1 MSRQPQSWLE
11 SWVNLLY
18 QLRWV
23 LLVVFLVL
31 TGFAYFPASK
41 LTFEQSIESLYAK
54 DDQHLLDYLES
65 KKLFGGDEFVFVAY
79 TVPNL
84 LNQEDT
90 KEAVNKQPDEAE
102 KQNPLEEVRSFSQEL
117 SQVPGIN
124 ADVTQNLADALSSS
138 KLNLI
143 LRILIRRKR
152 DELIELSRGVLIG
165 DDNETTAIVLR
176 LLPEDESPVPRSETF
191 KRIRE
196 LAHAHDP
203 RAYVVG
209 EPVQVYDMFR
219 YVEEDGDVLFKVSLS
234 LLAVVLLI
242 LFRRLRWVLLP
253 LLVVICSI
261 WWTEAVLVIGNLQLS
276 MVSSMLNSLV
286 TIIGIA
292 TVAHVA
298 VHFQALQRQN
308 VPRPDAIRQTM
319 VELLP
324 AIFWTCATTAAG
336 FLSLLTSEIAPVRSF
351 GIMMALGTLMVLIA
365 STVLLPGGISLGYLR
380 APLQHSSDKG
390 LERSLKK
397 VFEMNERYP
406 KRILWGT
413 LLFVL
418 FCSVGFTRLTIE
430 TDFSKNFRD
439 SSEIVKALDFVETRL
454 GGASTWEVNF
464 SAPPRLNEEYL
475 DRVRALAEDLRQ
487 VNPPNKT
494 QLTKVISITDTLDFV
509 PKKPF
514 ASDPIQ
520 SKLDMI
526 KDLQADFESSLYNAK
541 QGRMRIVLRALERQ
555 SAEEK
560 LSLIHK
566 VDALAKKHFPG
577 SETKQ
582 ADSKTKS
589 VHDKPGKAAGIF
601 ILLAYLIDSLLKDQ
615 LYSFLLAAT
624 SIWLIMSLAFRS
636 LKLGLISMVPNL
648 FPIIVVI
655 GAMGWCGLTLNIGTA
670 MIASVSMGLTTDSS
684 IHFISS
690 FLRKRTRG
698 ATTVDALRTTHHSVG
713 RAIIYATSA
722 LVAGFS
728 VLTLSHFI
736 PLIYFGALV
745 SVAMIG
751 GVFGDLVLMP
761 ILLRMTYPD
770 KVESAA

>member
-1 MSRQPQSWLE
+1 MSRQPESWLE
-11 SWVNLLY
+11 SGVNLLY
-18 QLRWV
+18 KLRWG
-23 LLVVFLVL
+23 LLVVFLIL

-41 LTFEQSIESLYAK
+41 LDFEQSIESLYAK

-65 KKLFGGDEFVFVAY
+65 KRLFGGDELVFVAY
-79 TVPNL
+79 TVPGL
-84 LNQEDT
+84 LGEEGSRET
-90 KEAVNKQPDEAE
+90 DEL
-102 KQNPLEEVRSFSQEL
+102 KEVRQFSQEL
-117 SQVPGIN
+117 SQIPGIN
-124 ADVTQNLADALSSS
+124 ADVTQNLANALSPP
-138 KLNLI
+138 KLNFL
-143 LRILIRRKR
+143 LRVLIRQKR

-176 LLPEDESPVPRSETF
+176 LLPEDQSPVPRAETF
-191 KRIRE
+191 KQIRE
-196 LAHAHDP
+196 LAHAHEP

-234 LLAVVLLI
+234 LLAVVLLL
-242 LFRRLRWVLLP
+242 LFRRLRWVALP

-261 WWTEAVLVIGNLQLS
+261 WWTEATLVIGNLQLS

-298 VHFQALQRQN
+298 VHFQALQREN
-308 VPRPDAIRQTM
+308 VPRPDAIRRTM

-365 STVLLPGGISLGYLR
+365 STVLLPGGMSLGYLR
-380 APLQHSSDKG
+380 QPSKQSDDKG
-390 LERSLKK
+390 LARKLKQ
-397 VFEMNERYP
+397 VAQMNERYP
-406 KRILWGT
+406 KRILWGS
-413 LLFVL
+413 LIFVI
-418 FCSVGFTRLTIE
+418 FAAAGFSRLTIE

-464 SAPPRLNEEYL
+464 PAPSQLNKEYL
-475 DRVRALAEDLRQ
+475 DRVRALAEDLQQ
-487 VNPPNKT
+487 VNPPDKT

-509 PKKPF
+509 PAKPF

-520 SKLDMI
+520 SKLDQI
-526 KDLQADFESSLYNAK
+526 EDLQADFESSLYNPE

-577 SETKQ
+577 SETKESDQ
-582 ADSKTKS
+582 KS
-589 VHDKPGKAAGIF
+589 NAVDGEPGKAAGIF
-601 ILLAYLIDSLLKDQ
+601 ILLAYLIDSLLRDQ

-648 FPIIVVI
+648 FPIVVVI
-655 GAMGWCGLTLNIGTA
+655 GVMGWTGLTLNIGTA

-690 FLRKRTRG
+690 FLRARSRG
-698 ATTVDALRTTHHSVG
+698 ASTDEALRSTQHSVG

-745 SVAMIG
+745 SVAMVG

-761 ILLRMTYPD
+761 ILLRLTYPD
-770 KVESAA
+770 KAESAA

>member
-1 MSRQPQSWLE
+1 MSRQPESWLE
-11 SWVNLLY
+11 SGVNLLY
-18 QLRWV
+18 KLRWG
-23 LLVVFLVL
+23 LLVVFLIL

-41 LTFEQSIESLYAK
+41 LDFEQSIESLYAK

-65 KKLFGGDEFVFVAY
+65 KRLFGGDEFVFVAY
-79 TVPNL
+79 TVPGL
-84 LNQEDT
+84 LGEEGSRET
-90 KEAVNKQPDEAE
+90 DEL
-102 KQNPLEEVRSFSQEL
+102 KEVRKFSQEL
-117 SQVPGIN
+117 SQVPGVN
-124 ADVTQNLADALSSS
+124 TDVTQNLANALSPP
-138 KLNLI
+138 KLNFL
-143 LRILIRRKR
+143 LRVLIRQKR

-176 LLPEDESPVPRSETF
+176 LLPEDQSPVPRAETF
-191 KRIRE
+191 KQIRE
-196 LAHAHDP
+196 LAHAHEP

-234 LLAVVLLI
+234 LLAVVLLL
-242 LFRRLRWVLLP
+242 LFRRLRWVALP

-261 WWTEAVLVIGNLQLS
+261 WWTEATLVIGNLQLS

-298 VHFQALQRQN
+298 VHFQALQREN
-308 VPRPDAIRQTM
+308 VPRPDAIRRTM

-365 STVLLPGGISLGYLR
+365 STVLLPGGMSLGYLR
-380 APLQHSSDKG
+380 QPSKQSDDKG
-390 LERSLKK
+390 LARKLKQ
-397 VFEMNERYP
+397 VAQMNERYP
-406 KRILWGT
+406 KRILWGS
-413 LLFVL
+413 LIFVI
-418 FCSVGFTRLTIE
+418 FAAAGFSRLTIE

-464 SAPPRLNEEYL
+464 PAPSQLNMEYL
-475 DRVRALAEDLRQ
+475 DRVRALAEDLQQ
-487 VNPPNKT
+487 VNPPDKT

-509 PKKPF
+509 PSKPF

-520 SKLDMI
+520 SKLDQI
-526 KDLQADFESSLYNAK
+526 EDLQADFESSLYNPE

-577 SETKQ
+577 SETKESDQ
-582 ADSKTKS
+582 KSKA
-589 VHDKPGKAAGIF
+589 VDGEPGKAAGIF
-601 ILLAYLIDSLLKDQ
+601 ILLAYLIDSLLRDQ

-648 FPIIVVI
+648 FPIVVVI
-655 GAMGWCGLTLNIGTA
+655 GVMGWTGLTLNIGTA

-690 FLRKRTRG
+690 FLRARSRG
-698 ATTVDALRTTHHSVG
+698 ASTDEALRSTQHSVG

-745 SVAMIG
+745 SVAMVG

-761 ILLRMTYPD
+761 ILLRLTYPD
-770 KVESAA
+770 KAESAA

>member
-11 SWVNLLY
+11 SGVNLLY
-18 QLRWV
+18 KLRWA
-23 LLVVFLVL
+23 LLIVFLVL
-31 TGFAYFPASK
+31 TAFSYFPASK

-79 TVPNL
+79 TVPGL
-84 LNQEDT
+84 LGEEGA
-90 KEAVNKQPDEAE
+90 KETDQLK
-102 KQNPLEEVRSFSQEL
+102 EVRSFSQEL
-117 SQVPGIN
+117 SKVPGIN
-124 ADVTQNLADALSSS
+124 ADVSQNLADALSPP
-138 KLNLI
+138 KLNFL
-143 LRILIRRKR
+143 LRVLIRQKR

-176 LLPEDESPVPRSETF
+176 LLPEHKSPVPRSETF
-191 KRIRE
+191 KQIRD
-196 LAHAHDP
+196 LAHAHTP

-298 VHFQALQRQN
+298 VHFQALQRQSI
-308 VPRPDAIRQTM
+308 PRPAAIRQTM

-365 STVLLPGGISLGYLR
+365 STVLLPGGMSLGYLS
-380 APLQHSSDKG
+380 APAKHTSDKG
-390 LERSLKK
+390 LERYLKQ
-397 VFEMNERYP
+397 VSQMNERYP
-406 KRILWGT
+406 KRILWAT
-413 LLFVL
+413 LFFVL
-418 FCSVGFTRLTIE
+418 FASAGFTRLTIE

-439 SSEIVKALDFVETRL
+439 SSEIVKALGFVETRL

-464 SAPPRLNEEYL
+464 PAPPKLTKEYL
-475 DRVRALAEDLRQ
+475 DRVRALSEDLRQ
-487 VNPPNKT
+487 VNPPDRT
-494 QLTKVISITDTLDFV
+494 QLTKVISITDTLDFI
-509 PKKPF
+509 PQRPF

-520 SKLDMI
+520 SKLDQI
-526 KDLQADFESSLYNAK
+526 KDLQADFESSLYNPD

-577 SETKQ
+577 SETRQ
-582 ADSKTKS
+582 TDRQTEP

-648 FPIIVVI
+648 FPIVVVI
-655 GAMGWCGLTLNIGTA
+655 GAMGWSGLTLNIGTA

-690 FLRKRTRG
+690 FLRERSHG
-698 ATTVDALRTTHHSVG
+698 ATTVEALRTTHHSVG
-713 RAIIYATSA
+713 RAIVYATSA

-761 ILLRMTYPD
+761 ILLKMSYPD
-770 KVESAA
+770 KTESAA

>member
-1 MSRQPQSWLE
+1 MSRQPESWLE
-11 SWVNLLY
+11 SGVNLLY
-18 QLRWV
+18 KLRWG
-23 LLVVFLVL
+23 LLVVFLIL

-41 LTFEQSIESLYAK
+41 LDFEQSIESLYAK
-54 DDQHLLDYLES
+54 DDRHLLDYLES
-65 KKLFGGDEFVFVAY
+65 KRLFGGDEFVFVAY
-79 TVPNL
+79 TVPGL
-84 LNQEDT
+84 LGEEGSRET
-90 KEAVNKQPDEAE
+90 DEL
-102 KQNPLEEVRSFSQEL
+102 KEVRQFSQEL
-117 SQVPGIN
+117 SQIPGVN
-124 ADVTQNLADALSSS
+124 TDVTQNLANALSPP
-138 KLNLI
+138 KLNFL
-143 LRILIRRKR
+143 LRVLIRQKR

-176 LLPEDESPVPRSETF
+176 LLPEDQSPVPRAETF
-191 KRIRE
+191 KQIRE
-196 LAHAHDP
+196 LAHAHEP

-234 LLAVVLLI
+234 LLAVVLLL
-242 LFRRLRWVLLP
+242 LFRRLRWVALP

-298 VHFQALQRQN
+298 VHFQALQREN
-308 VPRPDAIRQTM
+308 VPRPDAIRRTM

-351 GIMMALGTLMVLIA
+351 GIMMALGTLMVLVA
-365 STVLLPGGISLGYLR
+365 STVLLPGGMSLGYLR
-380 APLQHSSDKG
+380 QPSKQSDDKG
-390 LERSLKK
+390 LALKLK
-397 VFEMNERYP
+397 QVAHMNERYP
-406 KRILWGT
+406 KRILWGS
-413 LLFVL
+413 LIFVI
-418 FCSVGFTRLTIE
+418 FAAAGFSRLTIE

-464 SAPPRLNEEYL
+464 PAPSQLNKEYL
-475 DRVRALAEDLRQ
+475 DRVRALAEDLQQ
-487 VNPPNKT
+487 VNPPDKT

-509 PKKPF
+509 PSKPF

-520 SKLDMI
+520 SKLDQI
-526 KDLQADFESSLYNAK
+526 EDLQADFESSLYNPE

-566 VDALAKKHFPG
+566 VDVLAKKHFPG
-577 SETKQ
+577 SETKESDQ
-582 ADSKTKS
+582 ESKA
-589 VHDKPGKAAGIF
+589 VDGEPGKASGIF
-601 ILLAYLIDSLLKDQ
+601 ILLAYLIDSLLRDQ

-648 FPIIVVI
+648 FPIVVVI
-655 GAMGWCGLTLNIGTA
+655 GVMGWTGLTLNIGTA

-690 FLRKRTRG
+690 FLRARSRG
-698 ATTVDALRTTHHSVG
+698 ASTDEALRSTQHSVG

-745 SVAMIG
+745 SVAMVG

-761 ILLRMTYPD
+761 ILLRLTYPD
-770 KVESAA
+770 KAESAA

>member
-1 MSRQPQSWLE
+1 MSRQPESWLE
-11 SWVNLLY
+11 SGVNLLY
-18 QLRWV
+18 KLRWG
-23 LLVVFLVL
+23 LLVVFLIL

-41 LTFEQSIESLYAK
+41 LDFEQSIESLYAK
-54 DDQHLLDYLES
+54 DDRHLLDYLES
-65 KKLFGGDEFVFVAY
+65 KRLFGGDEFVFVAY
-79 TVPNL
+79 TVPGL
-84 LNQEDT
+84 LGEEGSRET
-90 KEAVNKQPDEAE
+90 DEL
-102 KQNPLEEVRSFSQEL
+102 KEVRQFSQEL
-117 SQVPGIN
+117 SQIPGVN
-124 ADVTQNLADALSSS
+124 TDVTQNLANALSPP
-138 KLNLI
+138 KLNFL
-143 LRILIRRKR
+143 LRVLIRQKR

-176 LLPEDESPVPRSETF
+176 LLPEDQSPVPRAETF
-191 KRIRE
+191 KQIRE
-196 LAHAHDP
+196 LAHAHEP

-234 LLAVVLLI
+234 LLAVVLLL
-242 LFRRLRWVLLP
+242 LFRRLRWVALP

-261 WWTEAVLVIGNLQLS
+261 WWTEATLVIGNLQLS

-298 VHFQALQRQN
+298 VHFQALQREN
-308 VPRPDAIRQTM
+308 VPRPDAIRRTM

-365 STVLLPGGISLGYLR
+365 STVLLPGGMSLGYLR
-380 APLQHSSDKG
+380 QPSKQSDDKG
-390 LERSLKK
+390 LARKLKQ
-397 VFEMNERYP
+397 VAQMNERYP
-406 KRILWGT
+406 KRILWGS
-413 LLFVL
+413 LIFVI
-418 FCSVGFTRLTIE
+418 FAAAGFSRLTIE

-464 SAPPRLNEEYL
+464 PAPSQLNKEYL
-475 DRVRALAEDLRQ
+475 DRVRALAEDLQQ
-487 VNPPNKT
+487 VNPPEKT

-509 PKKPF
+509 PSKPF

-520 SKLDMI
+520 SKLDQI
-526 KDLQADFESSLYNAK
+526 EDLQADFESSLYNPE

-577 SETKQ
+577 SETKESDQ
-582 ADSKTKS
+582 DSKA
-589 VHDKPGKAAGIF
+589 VDGEPGKAAGIF
-601 ILLAYLIDSLLKDQ
+601 ILLAYLIDSLLRDQ

-648 FPIIVVI
+648 FPIVVVI
-655 GAMGWCGLTLNIGTA
+655 GVMGWTGLTLNIGTA

-690 FLRKRTRG
+690 FLRARSRG
-698 ATTVDALRTTHHSVG
+698 ASTDEALRSTQHSVG

-745 SVAMIG
+745 SVAMVG

-761 ILLRMTYPD
+761 ILLRLTYPD

>member
-1 MSRQPQSWLE
+1 MSRQPESWLE
-11 SWVNLLY
+11 SGVNLLY
-18 QLRWV
+18 KLRWG
-23 LLVVFLVL
+23 LLVVFLIL

-41 LTFEQSIESLYAK
+41 LDFEQSIESLYAK

-65 KKLFGGDEFVFVAY
+65 KRLFGGDEFVFVAY
-79 TVPNL
+79 TVPGL
-84 LNQEDT
+84 LGEEGSRET
-90 KEAVNKQPDEAE
+90 DEL
-102 KQNPLEEVRSFSQEL
+102 KEVRKFSQEL
-117 SQVPGIN
+117 SQVPGVN
-124 ADVTQNLADALSSS
+124 TDVTQNLANALSPP
-138 KLNLI
+138 KLNFL
-143 LRILIRRKR
+143 LRVLIRQKR

-176 LLPEDESPVPRSETF
+176 LLPEDQSPVPRAETF
-191 KRIRE
+191 KQIRE
-196 LAHAHDP
+196 LAHAHEP

-234 LLAVVLLI
+234 LLAVVLLL
-242 LFRRLRWVLLP
+242 LFRRLRWVALP

-261 WWTEAVLVIGNLQLS
+261 WWTEATLVIGNLQLS

-298 VHFQALQRQN
+298 VHFQALQREN
-308 VPRPDAIRQTM
+308 VPRPDAIRRTM

-365 STVLLPGGISLGYLR
+365 STVLLPGGMSLGYLR
-380 APLQHSSDKG
+380 QPSKQSDDKG
-390 LERSLKK
+390 LARKLKQ
-397 VFEMNERYP
+397 VAQMNERYP
-406 KRILWGT
+406 KRILWGS
-413 LLFVL
+413 LIFVI
-418 FCSVGFTRLTIE
+418 FAAAGFSRLTIE

-464 SAPPRLNEEYL
+464 PAPSQLNKEYL
-475 DRVRALAEDLRQ
+475 DRVRALAEDLQQ
-487 VNPPNKT
+487 VNPPDKT

-509 PKKPF
+509 PSKPF

-520 SKLDMI
+520 SKLDQI
-526 KDLQADFESSLYNAK
+526 EDLQADFESSLYNPE

-577 SETKQ
+577 SETKESDQ
-582 ADSKTKS
+582 ESKA
-589 VHDKPGKAAGIF
+589 VHGEPGKAAGIF
-601 ILLAYLIDSLLKDQ
+601 ILLAYLIDSLLRDQ

-648 FPIIVVI
+648 FPIVVVI
-655 GAMGWCGLTLNIGTA
+655 GVMGWTGLTLNIGTA

-690 FLRKRTRG
+690 FLRARSRG
-698 ATTVDALRTTHHSVG
+698 ASTDEALRSTQHSVG

-745 SVAMIG
+745 SVAMVG

-761 ILLRMTYPD
+761 ILLRLTYPD
-770 KVESAA
+770 KAESAA

>member
-1 MSRQPQSWLE
+1 MSRQPESWLE
-11 SWVNLLY
+11 SGVNLLY
-18 QLRWV
+18 KLRWG
-23 LLVVFLVL
+23 LLVVFLIL

-41 LTFEQSIESLYAK
+41 LDFEQSIESLYAK
-54 DDQHLLDYLES
+54 DDRHLLDYLES
-65 KKLFGGDEFVFVAY
+65 KRLFGGDEFVFVAY
-79 TVPNL
+79 TVPGL
-84 LNQEDT
+84 LGEEGSRET
-90 KEAVNKQPDEAE
+90 DEL
-102 KQNPLEEVRSFSQEL
+102 KEVRQFSQEL
-117 SQVPGIN
+117 SQIPGVN
-124 ADVTQNLADALSSS
+124 TDVTQNLANALSPP
-138 KLNLI
+138 KLNFL
-143 LRILIRRKR
+143 LRVLIRQKR

-165 DDNETTAIVLR
+165 DNNETTAIVLR
-176 LLPEDESPVPRSETF
+176 LLPEDQSPVPRAETF
-191 KRIRE
+191 KQIRE
-196 LAHAHDP
+196 LAHAHEP

-234 LLAVVLLI
+234 LLAVVLLL
-242 LFRRLRWVLLP
+242 LFRRLRWVALP

-261 WWTEAVLVIGNLQLS
+261 WWTEATLVIGNLQLS

-298 VHFQALQRQN
+298 VHFQALQREN
-308 VPRPDAIRQTM
+308 VPRPDAIRRTM

-365 STVLLPGGISLGYLR
+365 STVLLPGGMSLGYLR
-380 APLQHSSDKG
+380 QPSKQSDDKG
-390 LERSLKK
+390 LALKLK
-397 VFEMNERYP
+397 QVAQMNERYP
-406 KRILWGT
+406 KRILWGS
-413 LLFVL
+413 LIFVI
-418 FCSVGFTRLTIE
+418 FAAAGFSRLTIE

-464 SAPPRLNEEYL
+464 PAPSQLNKEYL
-475 DRVRALAEDLRQ
+475 DRVRALAEDLQQ
-487 VNPPNKT
+487 VNPPDKT

-509 PKKPF
+509 PSKPF

-520 SKLDMI
+520 SRLDQI
-526 KDLQADFESSLYNAK
+526 EDLQADFESSLYNPE

-577 SETKQ
+577 SETKESDQ
-582 ADSKTKS
+582 ESK
-589 VHDKPGKAAGIF
+589 VVDGEPGKAAGIF
-601 ILLAYLIDSLLKDQ
+601 ILLAYLIDSLLRDQ

-648 FPIIVVI
+648 FPIVVVI
-655 GAMGWCGLTLNIGTA
+655 GVMGWTGLTLNIGTA

-690 FLRKRTRG
+690 FLRARSRG
-698 ATTVDALRTTHHSVG
+698 ASTDEALRSTQHSVG

-745 SVAMIG
+745 SVAMVG

-761 ILLRMTYPD
+761 ILLRLTYPD
-770 KVESAA
+770 KAESAA

>member
-1 MSRQPQSWLE
+1 MSRQPESWLE
-11 SWVNLLY
+11 SGVNLLY
-18 QLRWV
+18 KLRWV
-23 LLVVFLVL
+23 LLVVFLIL

-41 LTFEQSIESLYAK
+41 LDFEQSIESLYAK

-65 KKLFGGDEFVFVAY
+65 KRLFGGDELVFVAY
-79 TVPNL
+79 TVPGL
-84 LNQEDT
+84 LGEEGSRET
-90 KEAVNKQPDEAE
+90 DEL
-102 KQNPLEEVRSFSQEL
+102 KEVRKFSQEL
-117 SQVPGIN
+117 SQIPGIN
-124 ADVTQNLADALSSS
+124 ADVTQNLANALSPP
-138 KLNLI
+138 KLNFL
-143 LRILIRRKR
+143 LRVLIRQKR

-176 LLPEDESPVPRSETF
+176 LLPEDQSPVPRAETF
-191 KRIRE
+191 KQIRE
-196 LAHAHDP
+196 LAHAHEP

-219 YVEEDGDVLFKVSLS
+219 YVEEDGNVLFKVSLS
-234 LLAVVLLI
+234 LLAVVLLL
-242 LFRRLRWVLLP
+242 LFRRLRWVALP

-261 WWTEAVLVIGNLQLS
+261 WWTEATLVIGNLQLS

-298 VHFQALQRQN
+298 VHFQALQREN
-308 VPRPDAIRQTM
+308 VPRPDAIRRTM

-365 STVLLPGGISLGYLR
+365 STVLLPGGMSLGYLR
-380 APLQHSSDKG
+380 QPSKQSDDKG
-390 LERSLKK
+390 LARTLKQ
-397 VFEMNERYP
+397 VAHMNECYP
-406 KRILWGT
+406 KRILWGS
-413 LLFVL
+413 LIFVI
-418 FCSVGFTRLTIE
+418 FAAAGFSRLTIE

-464 SAPPRLNEEYL
+464 PAPSQLNKEYL
-475 DRVRALAEDLRQ
+475 DRVRALAEDLQQ
-487 VNPPNKT
+487 VNPPDKT

-509 PKKPF
+509 PSRPF

-520 SKLDMI
+520 SKLDQI
-526 KDLQADFESSLYNAK
+526 EDLQADFESSLYNPE

-577 SETKQ
+577 SETKESDQ
-582 ADSKTKS
+582 ESKS
-589 VHDKPGKAAGIF
+589 VHDEPGKAAGIF
-601 ILLAYLIDSLLKDQ
+601 ILLAYLIDSLLRDQ

-648 FPIIVVI
+648 FPIVVVI
-655 GAMGWCGLTLNIGTA
+655 GVMGWTGLTLNIGTA

-690 FLRKRTRG
+690 FLRARSRG
-698 ATTVDALRTTHHSVG
+698 ASTDEALRSTQHSVG

-745 SVAMIG
+745 SVAMVG

-761 ILLRMTYPD
+761 ILLRLTYPD
-770 KVESAA
+770 KAESAA

>member
-1 MSRQPQSWLE
+1 MSRQPESWLE
-11 SWVNLLY
+11 SGVNLLY
-18 QLRWV
+18 KLRWG
-23 LLVVFLVL
+23 LLVVFLIL

-41 LTFEQSIESLYAK
+41 LDFEQSIESLYAK

-65 KKLFGGDEFVFVAY
+65 KRLFGGDEFVFVAY
-79 TVPNL
+79 TVPGL
-84 LNQEDT
+84 LGEEGSRET
-90 KEAVNKQPDEAE
+90 DEL
-102 KQNPLEEVRSFSQEL
+102 KEVRKFSQEL
-117 SQVPGIN
+117 SQVPGVN
-124 ADVTQNLADALSSS
+124 TDVTQNLANALSPP
-138 KLNLI
+138 KLNFL
-143 LRILIRRKR
+143 LRVLIRQKR

-176 LLPEDESPVPRSETF
+176 LLPEDQSPVPRAETF
-191 KRIRE
+191 KQIRE
-196 LAHAHDP
+196 LAHAHEP

-234 LLAVVLLI
+234 LLAVVLLL
-242 LFRRLRWVLLP
+242 LFRRLRWVALP

-261 WWTEAVLVIGNLQLS
+261 WWTEATLVIGNLQLS

-298 VHFQALQRQN
+298 VHFQALQREN
-308 VPRPDAIRQTM
+308 VPRPDAIRRTM

-365 STVLLPGGISLGYLR
+365 STVLLPGGMSLGYLR
-380 APLQHSSDKG
+380 QPSKQSDDKG
-390 LERSLKK
+390 LARKLKQ
-397 VFEMNERYP
+397 VAQMNERYP
-406 KRILWGT
+406 KRILWGS
-413 LLFVL
+413 LIFVI
-418 FCSVGFTRLTIE
+418 FAAAGFSRLTIE

-464 SAPPRLNEEYL
+464 PAPSQLNKEYL
-475 DRVRALAEDLRQ
+475 DRVRALAEDLQQ
-487 VNPPNKT
+487 VNPPDKT

-509 PKKPF
+509 PSKPF

-520 SKLDMI
+520 SKLDQI
-526 KDLQADFESSLYNAK
+526 EDLQADFESSLYNPE

-577 SETKQ
+577 SETKESDQ
-582 ADSKTKS
+582 DSKS
-589 VHDKPGKAAGIF
+589 VHDEPGKAAGIF
-601 ILLAYLIDSLLKDQ
+601 ILLAYLIDSLLRDQ

-648 FPIIVVI
+648 FPIVVVI
-655 GAMGWCGLTLNIGTA
+655 GVMGWTGLTLNIGTA

-690 FLRKRTRG
+690 FLRARSRG
-698 ATTVDALRTTHHSVG
+698 ASTDEALRSTQHSVG

-745 SVAMIG
+745 SVAMVG

-761 ILLRMTYPD
+761 ILLRLTYPD
-770 KVESAA
+770 KAESAA

>member
-1 MSRQPQSWLE
+1 MSRQPESWLE
-11 SWVNLLY
+11 SGVNLLY
-18 QLRWV
+18 KLRWG
-23 LLVVFLVL
+23 LLVVFLIL

-41 LTFEQSIESLYAK
+41 LDFEQSIESLYAK

-65 KKLFGGDEFVFVAY
+65 KRLFGGDELVFVAY
-79 TVPNL
+79 TVPGL
-84 LNQEDT
+84 LGEEGSRET
-90 KEAVNKQPDEAE
+90 DEL
-102 KQNPLEEVRSFSQEL
+102 KEVRKFSQEL
-117 SQVPGIN
+117 SQIPGIN
-124 ADVTQNLADALSSS
+124 ADVTQNLANALSPP
-138 KLNLI
+138 KLNFL
-143 LRILIRRKR
+143 LRVLIRQKR

-176 LLPEDESPVPRSETF
+176 LLPEDQSPVPRAETF
-191 KRIRE
+191 KQIRE
-196 LAHAHDP
+196 LAHAHEP

-234 LLAVVLLI
+234 LLAVVLLL
-242 LFRRLRWVLLP
+242 LFRRLRWVALP

-261 WWTEAVLVIGNLQLS
+261 WWTEATLVIGNLQLS

-298 VHFQALQRQN
+298 VHFQALQREN
-308 VPRPDAIRQTM
+308 VPRPDAIRRTM

-365 STVLLPGGISLGYLR
+365 STVLLPGGMSLGYLR
-380 APLQHSSDKG
+380 QPSKQSDDKG
-390 LERSLKK
+390 LARKLKQ
-397 VFEMNERYP
+397 VAQMNERYP
-406 KRILWGT
+406 KRILWGS
-413 LLFVL
+413 LIFVI
-418 FCSVGFTRLTIE
+418 FAAAGFSRLTIE

-464 SAPPRLNEEYL
+464 PAPSQLNKEYL
-475 DRVRALAEDLRQ
+475 DRVRALAEDLQQ
-487 VNPPNKT
+487 VNPPDKT

-509 PKKPF
+509 PAKPF

-520 SKLDMI
+520 SKLDQI
-526 KDLQADFESSLYNAK
+526 EDLQADFESSLYNPE

-577 SETKQ
+577 SETKESDQ
-582 ADSKTKS
+582 ESKA
-589 VHDKPGKAAGIF
+589 VHGEPGKAAGIF
-601 ILLAYLIDSLLKDQ
+601 ILLAYLIDSLLRDQ

-648 FPIIVVI
+648 FPIVVVI
-655 GAMGWCGLTLNIGTA
+655 GVMGWTGLTLNIGTA

-690 FLRKRTRG
+690 FLRARSRG
-698 ATTVDALRTTHHSVG
+698 ASTDEALRSTQHSVG

-745 SVAMIG
+745 SVAMVG

-761 ILLRMTYPD
+761 ILLRLTYPD
-770 KVESAA
+770 KAESAA

>member
-1 MSRQPQSWLE
+1 MSRQPESWLE
-11 SWVNLLY
+11 SGVNLLY
-18 QLRWV
+18 KLRWG
-23 LLVVFLVL
+23 LLVVFLIL

-41 LTFEQSIESLYAK
+41 LDFEQSIESLYAK

-65 KKLFGGDEFVFVAY
+65 KRLFGGDELVFVAY
-79 TVPNL
+79 TVPGL
-84 LNQEDT
+84 LGEEGSRET
-90 KEAVNKQPDEAE
+90 DEL
-102 KQNPLEEVRSFSQEL
+102 KEVRKFSQEL
-117 SQVPGIN
+117 SQIPGIN
-124 ADVTQNLADALSSS
+124 ADVTQNLANALSPP
-138 KLNLI
+138 KLNFL
-143 LRILIRRKR
+143 LRVLIRQKR

-176 LLPEDESPVPRSETF
+176 LLPEDQSPVPRAETF
-191 KRIRE
+191 KQIRE
-196 LAHAHDP
+196 LAHAHEP

-234 LLAVVLLI
+234 LLAVVLLL
-242 LFRRLRWVLLP
+242 LFRRLRWVALP

-298 VHFQALQRQN
+298 VHFQALQREN
-308 VPRPDAIRQTM
+308 VPRPDAIRRTM

-365 STVLLPGGISLGYLR
+365 STVLLPGGMSLGYLR
-380 APLQHSSDKG
+380 QPSKQSDDKG
-390 LERSLKK
+390 LARKLKQ
-397 VFEMNERYP
+397 VAQMNERYP
-406 KRILWGT
+406 KRILWGS
-413 LLFVL
+413 LVFVI
-418 FCSVGFTRLTIE
+418 FAAAGFSRLTIE

-464 SAPPRLNEEYL
+464 PAPSQLNKEYL
-475 DRVRALAEDLRQ
+475 DRVLALAEDLQQ
-487 VNPPNKT
+487 VNPPDKT

-509 PKKPF
+509 PAKPF

-520 SKLDMI
+520 SKLDQI
-526 KDLQADFESSLYNAK
+526 EDLQADFESSLYNPE

-577 SETKQ
+577 SETKESDQ
-582 ADSKTKS
+582 ESKA
-589 VHDKPGKAAGIF
+589 VHGEPGKAAGIF
-601 ILLAYLIDSLLKDQ
+601 ILLAYLIDSLLRDQ

-648 FPIIVVI
+648 FPIVVVI
-655 GAMGWCGLTLNIGTA
+655 GVMGWTGLTLNIGTA

-690 FLRKRTRG
+690 FLRARSRG
-698 ATTVDALRTTHHSVG
+698 ASTDEALRSTQHSVG

-745 SVAMIG
+745 SVAMVG

-761 ILLRMTYPD
+761 ILLRLTYPD
-770 KVESAA
+770 KAESAA

>member
-1 MSRQPQSWLE
+1 MSRQPESWLE
-11 SWVNLLY
+11 SGVNLLY
-18 QLRWV
+18 KLRWG
-23 LLVVFLVL
+23 LLVVFLIL

-41 LTFEQSIESLYAK
+41 LDFEQSIESLYAK

-65 KKLFGGDEFVFVAY
+65 KRLFGGDELVFVAY
-79 TVPNL
+79 TVPGL
-84 LNQEDT
+84 LGEEGSRET
-90 KEAVNKQPDEAE
+90 DEL
-102 KQNPLEEVRSFSQEL
+102 KEVRKFSQEL
-117 SQVPGIN
+117 SQIPGIN
-124 ADVTQNLADALSSS
+124 ADVTQNLANALSPP
-138 KLNLI
+138 KLNFL
-143 LRILIRRKR
+143 LRVLIRQKR

-176 LLPEDESPVPRSETF
+176 LLPEDQSPVPRAETF
-191 KRIRE
+191 KQIRE
-196 LAHAHDP
+196 LAHAHEP

-234 LLAVVLLI
+234 LLAVVLLL
-242 LFRRLRWVLLP
+242 LFRRLRWVALP

-298 VHFQALQRQN
+298 VHFQALQREN
-308 VPRPDAIRQTM
+308 VPRPDAIRRTM

-365 STVLLPGGISLGYLR
+365 STVLLPGGMSLGYLR
-380 APLQHSSDKG
+380 QPSKQSDDKG
-390 LERSLKK
+390 LARKLKQ
-397 VFEMNERYP
+397 VAQMNERYP
-406 KRILWGT
+406 KRILWGS
-413 LLFVL
+413 LVFVI
-418 FCSVGFTRLTIE
+418 FAAAGFSRLTIE

-464 SAPPRLNEEYL
+464 PAPSQLNKEYL
-475 DRVRALAEDLRQ
+475 DRVRALAEDLQQ
-487 VNPPNKT
+487 VNPPDKT

-509 PKKPF
+509 PAKPF

-520 SKLDMI
+520 SKLDQI
-526 KDLQADFESSLYNAK
+526 EDLQADFESSLYNPE

-577 SETKQ
+577 SETKESDQ
-582 ADSKTKS
+582 ESKA
-589 VHDKPGKAAGIF
+589 VHGEPGKAAGIF
-601 ILLAYLIDSLLKDQ
+601 ILLAYLIDSLLRDQ

-648 FPIIVVI
+648 FPIVVVI
-655 GAMGWCGLTLNIGTA
+655 GVMGWTGLTLNIGTA

-690 FLRKRTRG
+690 FLRARSRG
-698 ATTVDALRTTHHSVG
+698 ASTDEALRSTQHSVG

-745 SVAMIG
+745 SVAMVG

-761 ILLRMTYPD
+761 ILLRLTYPD
-770 KVESAA
+770 KAESAA

>member
-1 MSRQPQSWLE
+1 MSRQPESWLE
-11 SWVNLLY
+11 SGVNLLY
-18 QLRWV
+18 KLRWG
-23 LLVVFLVL
+23 LLVVFLIL

-41 LTFEQSIESLYAK
+41 LDFEQSIESLYAK

-65 KKLFGGDEFVFVAY
+65 KRLFGGDEFVFVAY
-79 TVPNL
+79 TVPGL
-84 LNQEDT
+84 LGEEGSRET
-90 KEAVNKQPDEAE
+90 DEL
-102 KQNPLEEVRSFSQEL
+102 KEVRKFSQEL
-117 SQVPGIN
+117 SQVPGVN
-124 ADVTQNLADALSSS
+124 TDVTQNLANALSPP
-138 KLNLI
+138 KLNFL
-143 LRILIRRKR
+143 LRVLIRQKR

-176 LLPEDESPVPRSETF
+176 LLPEDQSPVTRAETF
-191 KRIRE
+191 KQIRD
-196 LAHAHDP
+196 LAHAHEP

-234 LLAVVLLI
+234 LLAVVLLL
-242 LFRRLRWVLLP
+242 LFRRLRWVALP

-261 WWTEAVLVIGNLQLS
+261 WWTEATLVIGNLQLS

-298 VHFQALQRQN
+298 VHFQALQREN
-308 VPRPDAIRQTM
+308 VPRPDAIRRTM

-365 STVLLPGGISLGYLR
+365 STVLLPGGMSLGYLR
-380 APLQHSSDKG
+380 QPSKQSDDKG
-390 LERSLKK
+390 LARKLKQ
-397 VFEMNERYP
+397 VAHMNERYP
-406 KRILWGT
+406 KRILWGS
-413 LLFVL
+413 LIFVI
-418 FCSVGFTRLTIE
+418 FAAAGFSRLTIE

-464 SAPPRLNEEYL
+464 PAPSQLNKEYL
-475 DRVRALAEDLRQ
+475 DRVRALAEDLQQ
-487 VNPPNKT
+487 VNPPDKT

-509 PKKPF
+509 PSKPF

-520 SKLDMI
+520 SKLDQI
-526 KDLQADFESSLYNAK
+526 EDLQADFESSLYNPE

-577 SETKQ
+577 SETKESDQ
-582 ADSKTKS
+582 DSKS
-589 VHDKPGKAAGIF
+589 VHDEPGKAAGIF
-601 ILLAYLIDSLLKDQ
+601 ILLAYLIDSLLRDQ

-648 FPIIVVI
+648 FPIVVVI
-655 GAMGWCGLTLNIGTA
+655 GVMGWTGLTLNIGTA

-690 FLRKRTRG
+690 FLRARSRG
-698 ATTVDALRTTHHSVG
+698 ASTDEALRSTQHSVG

-745 SVAMIG
+745 SVAMVG

-761 ILLRMTYPD
+761 ILLRLTYPD
-770 KVESAA
+770 KAESAA

>member
-1 MSRQPQSWLE
+1 MSRQPESWLE
-11 SWVNLLY
+11 SGVNLLY
-18 QLRWV
+18 KLRWG
-23 LLVVFLVL
+23 LLVVFLIL

-41 LTFEQSIESLYAK
+41 LDFEQSIESLYAK

-65 KKLFGGDEFVFVAY
+65 KRLFGGDEFVFVAY
-79 TVPNL
+79 TVPGL
-84 LNQEDT
+84 LGEEGSRET
-90 KEAVNKQPDEAE
+90 DEL
-102 KQNPLEEVRSFSQEL
+102 KEVRKFSQEL
-117 SQVPGIN
+117 SQVPGVN
-124 ADVTQNLADALSSS
+124 TDVTQNLANALSPP
-138 KLNLI
+138 KLNFL
-143 LRILIRRKR
+143 LRVLIRQKR

-176 LLPEDESPVPRSETF
+176 LLPEDQSPVPRAETF
-191 KRIRE
+191 KQIRE
-196 LAHAHDP
+196 LAHAHEP

-234 LLAVVLLI
+234 LLAVVLLL
-242 LFRRLRWVLLP
+242 LFRRLRWVALP

-261 WWTEAVLVIGNLQLS
+261 WWTEATLVIGNLQLS

-298 VHFQALQRQN
+298 VHFQALQREN
-308 VPRPDAIRQTM
+308 VPRPDAIRRTM

-365 STVLLPGGISLGYLR
+365 STVLLPGGMSLGYLR
-380 APLQHSSDKG
+380 QPSKQSDDKG
-390 LERSLKK
+390 LARKLKQ
-397 VFEMNERYP
+397 VAQMNERYP
-406 KRILWGT
+406 KRILWGS
-413 LLFVL
+413 LIFVI
-418 FCSVGFTRLTIE
+418 FAAAGFSRLTIE

-464 SAPPRLNEEYL
+464 PAPSQLNMEYL
-475 DRVRALAEDLRQ
+475 DRVRALAEDLQQ
-487 VNPPNKT
+487 VNPPDKT

-509 PKKPF
+509 PSKPF

-520 SKLDMI
+520 SKLDQI
-526 KDLQADFESSLYNAK
+526 EDLQADFESSLYNPE

-577 SETKQ
+577 SETKESDQ
-582 ADSKTKS
+582 ESKA
-589 VHDKPGKAAGIF
+589 VHGEPGKAAGIF
-601 ILLAYLIDSLLKDQ
+601 ILLAYLIDSLLRDQ

-648 FPIIVVI
+648 FPIVVVI
-655 GAMGWCGLTLNIGTA
+655 GVMGWTGLTLNIGTA

-690 FLRKRTRG
+690 FLRARSRG
-698 ATTVDALRTTHHSVG
+698 ASTDEALRSTQHSVG

-745 SVAMIG
+745 SVAMVG

-761 ILLRMTYPD
+761 ILLRLTYPD
-770 KVESAA
+770 KAESAA

>member
-1 MSRQPQSWLE
+1 MSRQPESWLE
-11 SWVNLLY
+11 SGVNLLY
-18 QLRWV
+18 KLRWG
-23 LLVVFLVL
+23 LLVVFLIL

-41 LTFEQSIESLYAK
+41 LDFEQSIESLYAK

-65 KKLFGGDEFVFVAY
+65 KRLFGGDEFVFVAY
-79 TVPNL
+79 TVPGL
-84 LNQEDT
+84 LGEEGSRET
-90 KEAVNKQPDEAE
+90 DEL
-102 KQNPLEEVRSFSQEL
+102 KEVRKFSQEL
-117 SQVPGIN
+117 SQVPGVN
-124 ADVTQNLADALSSS
+124 TDVTQNLANALSPP
-138 KLNLI
+138 KLNFL
-143 LRILIRRKR
+143 LRVLIRQKR

-176 LLPEDESPVPRSETF
+176 LLPEDQSPVTRAETF
-191 KRIRE
+191 KQIRE
-196 LAHAHDP
+196 LAHAHEP

-234 LLAVVLLI
+234 LLAVVLLL
-242 LFRRLRWVLLP
+242 LFRRLRWVALP

-261 WWTEAVLVIGNLQLS
+261 WWTEATLVIGNLQLS

-298 VHFQALQRQN
+298 VHFQALQREN
-308 VPRPDAIRQTM
+308 VPRPDAIRRTM

-365 STVLLPGGISLGYLR
+365 STVLLPGGMSLGYLR
-380 APLQHSSDKG
+380 QPSKQSDDKG
-390 LERSLKK
+390 LARKLKQ
-397 VFEMNERYP
+397 VAQMNERYP
-406 KRILWGT
+406 KRILWGS
-413 LLFVL
+413 LIFVI
-418 FCSVGFTRLTIE
+418 FAAAGFSRLTIE

-464 SAPPRLNEEYL
+464 PAPSQLNKEYL
-475 DRVRALAEDLRQ
+475 DRVRALAEDLQQ
-487 VNPPNKT
+487 VNPPDKT

-509 PKKPF
+509 PSKPF

-520 SKLDMI
+520 SKLDQI
-526 KDLQADFESSLYNAK
+526 EDLQADFESSLYNPE

-577 SETKQ
+577 SETKESDQ
-582 ADSKTKS
+582 DSKS
-589 VHDKPGKAAGIF
+589 VHDEPGKAAGIF
-601 ILLAYLIDSLLKDQ
+601 ILLAYLIDSLLRDQ

-648 FPIIVVI
+648 FPIVVVI
-655 GAMGWCGLTLNIGTA
+655 GVMGWTGLTLNIGTA

-690 FLRKRTRG
+690 FLRARSRG
-698 ATTVDALRTTHHSVG
+698 ASTDEALRSTQHSVG

-745 SVAMIG
+745 SVAMVG

-761 ILLRMTYPD
+761 ILLRLTYPD
-770 KVESAA
+770 KAESAA

>member
-1 MSRQPQSWLE
+1 MSRQPESWLE
-11 SWVNLLY
+11 SGVNLLY
-18 QLRWV
+18 KLRWG
-23 LLVVFLVL
+23 LLVVFLIL

-41 LTFEQSIESLYAK
+41 LDFEQSIESLYAK

-65 KKLFGGDEFVFVAY
+65 KRLFGGDELVFVAY
-79 TVPNL
+79 TVPGL
-84 LNQEDT
+84 LGEEGSRET
-90 KEAVNKQPDEAE
+90 DEL
-102 KQNPLEEVRSFSQEL
+102 KEVRQFSQEL
-117 SQVPGIN
+117 SQIPGIN
-124 ADVTQNLADALSSS
+124 ADVTQNLANALSPP
-138 KLNLI
+138 KLNFL
-143 LRILIRRKR
+143 LRVLIRQKR

-176 LLPEDESPVPRSETF
+176 LLPEDQSPVPRAETF
-191 KRIRE
+191 KQIRD
-196 LAHAHDP
+196 LAHAHEP

-234 LLAVVLLI
+234 LLAVVLLL
-242 LFRRLRWVLLP
+242 LFRRLRWVALP

-261 WWTEAVLVIGNLQLS
+261 WWTEATLVIGNLQLS

-298 VHFQALQRQN
+298 VHFQALQREN
-308 VPRPDAIRQTM
+308 VPRPDAIRRTM

-351 GIMMALGTLMVLIA
+351 GIMMALGTLMVLVA
-365 STVLLPGGISLGYLR
+365 STVLLPGGMSLGYLR
-380 APLQHSSDKG
+380 QPSKQSDDKG
-390 LERSLKK
+390 LARKLKQ
-397 VFEMNERYP
+397 VAHMNERYP
-406 KRILWGT
+406 KRILWGS
-413 LLFVL
+413 LIFVI
-418 FCSVGFTRLTIE
+418 FAAAGFSRLTIE

-464 SAPPRLNEEYL
+464 PAPSQLNKEYL
-475 DRVRALAEDLRQ
+475 DRVRALAEDLQQ
-487 VNPPNKT
+487 VNPPDKT

-509 PKKPF
+509 PSKPF

-520 SKLDMI
+520 SKLDQI
-526 KDLQADFESSLYNAK
+526 EDLQADFESSLYNPE

-577 SETKQ
+577 SETKESDQ
-582 ADSKTKS
+582 ESKA
-589 VHDKPGKAAGIF
+589 VHGEPGKAAGIF
-601 ILLAYLIDSLLKDQ
+601 ILLAYLIDSLLRDQ

-648 FPIIVVI
+648 FPIVVVI
-655 GAMGWCGLTLNIGTA
+655 GVMGWTGLTLNIGTA

-690 FLRKRTRG
+690 FLRARSRG
-698 ATTVDALRTTHHSVG
+698 ASTDEALRSTQHSVG

-745 SVAMIG
+745 SVAMVG

-761 ILLRMTYPD
+761 ILLRLTYPD
-770 KVESAA
+770 KAESAA

>member
-1 MSRQPQSWLE
+1 MSRQPESWLE
-11 SWVNLLY
+11 SGVNLLY
-18 QLRWV
+18 KLRWG
-23 LLVVFLVL
+23 LLVVFLIL

-41 LTFEQSIESLYAK
+41 LDFEQSIESLYAK

-65 KKLFGGDEFVFVAY
+65 KRLFGGDEFVFVAY
-79 TVPNL
+79 TVPGL
-84 LNQEDT
+84 LGEEGSRET
-90 KEAVNKQPDEAE
+90 DEL
-102 KQNPLEEVRSFSQEL
+102 KEVRKFSQEL
-117 SQVPGIN
+117 SQVPGVN
-124 ADVTQNLADALSSS
+124 TDVTQNLANALSPP
-138 KLNLI
+138 KLNFL
-143 LRILIRRKR
+143 LRVLIRQKR

-176 LLPEDESPVPRSETF
+176 LLPEDQSPVPRAETF
-191 KRIRE
+191 KQIRD
-196 LAHAHDP
+196 LAHAHEP

-234 LLAVVLLI
+234 LLAVVLLL
-242 LFRRLRWVLLP
+242 LFRRLRWVALP

-261 WWTEAVLVIGNLQLS
+261 WWTEATLVIGNLQLS

-298 VHFQALQRQN
+298 VHFQALQREN
-308 VPRPDAIRQTM
+308 VPRPDAIRRTM

-365 STVLLPGGISLGYLR
+365 STVLLPGGMSLGYLR
-380 APLQHSSDKG
+380 QPSKQSDDKG
-390 LERSLKK
+390 LARKLKQ
-397 VFEMNERYP
+397 VAQMNERYP
-406 KRILWGT
+406 KRILWGS
-413 LLFVL
+413 LIFVI
-418 FCSVGFTRLTIE
+418 FAAAGFSRLTIE

-464 SAPPRLNEEYL
+464 PAPSQLNMEYL
-475 DRVRALAEDLRQ
+475 DRVRALAEDLQQ
-487 VNPPNKT
+487 VNPPDKT

-509 PKKPF
+509 PSKPF

-520 SKLDMI
+520 SKLDQI
-526 KDLQADFESSLYNAK
+526 EDLQADFESSLYNPE

-577 SETKQ
+577 SETKESDQ
-582 ADSKTKS
+582 DSKS
-589 VHDKPGKAAGIF
+589 VHDEPGKAAGIF
-601 ILLAYLIDSLLKDQ
+601 ILLAYLIDSLLRDQ

-648 FPIIVVI
+648 FPIVVVI
-655 GAMGWCGLTLNIGTA
+655 GVMGWTGLTLNIGTA

-690 FLRKRTRG
+690 FLRARSRG
-698 ATTVDALRTTHHSVG
+698 ASTDEALRSTQHSVG

-745 SVAMIG
+745 SVAMVG

-761 ILLRMTYPD
+761 ILLRLTYPD
-770 KVESAA
+770 KAESAA

>member
-23 LLVVFLVL
+23 LLVAFLVL

-191 KRIRE
+191 KRIRK

>member
-23 LLVVFLVL
+23 LLVAFLVL

-84 LNQEDT
+84 LKQEDT
-90 KEAVNKQPDEAE
+90 KEAEQKQPEEAE
-102 KQNPLEEVRSFSQEL
+102 KQNPLEEVRRFSQEL

-176 LLPEDESPVPRSETF
+176 LLPEDKSPVPRSETF

-196 LAHAHDP
+196 LAHAHEP

-541 QGRMRIVLRALERQ
+541 QGQMRIVLRALERQ

-582 ADSKTKS
+582 ADSKAKS

-690 FLRKRTRG
+690 FLRKRAHG
-698 ATTVDALRTTHHSVG
+698 ATTVDALRATHHSVG

-761 ILLRMTYPD
+761 ILLQMTYPD
-770 KVESAA
+770 KAESAA

>member
-1 MSRQPQSWLE
+1 MSRQPESWLE
-11 SWVNLLY
+11 SGVNLLY
-18 QLRWV
+18 KLRWG
-23 LLVVFLVL
+23 LLVVFLIL

-41 LTFEQSIESLYAK
+41 LDFEQSIESLYAK

-65 KKLFGGDEFVFVAY
+65 KRLFGGDEFVFVAY
-79 TVPNL
+79 TVPGL
-84 LNQEDT
+84 LGEEGSRET
-90 KEAVNKQPDEAE
+90 DEL
-102 KQNPLEEVRSFSQEL
+102 KEVRKFSQEL
-117 SQVPGIN
+117 SQVPGVN
-124 ADVTQNLADALSSS
+124 TDVTQNLANALSPP
-138 KLNLI
+138 KLNFL
-143 LRILIRRKR
+143 LRVLIRQKR

-176 LLPEDESPVPRSETF
+176 LLPEDQSPVPRAETF
-191 KRIRE
+191 KQIRD
-196 LAHAHDP
+196 LAHAHEP

-234 LLAVVLLI
+234 LLAVVLLL
-242 LFRRLRWVLLP
+242 LFRRLRWVALP

-261 WWTEAVLVIGNLQLS
+261 WWTEATLVIGNLQLS

-298 VHFQALQRQN
+298 VHFQALQREN
-308 VPRPDAIRQTM
+308 VPRPDAIRRTM

-365 STVLLPGGISLGYLR
+365 STVLLPGGMSLGYLR
-380 APLQHSSDKG
+380 QPSKQSDDKG
-390 LERSLKK
+390 LARKLKQ
-397 VFEMNERYP
+397 VAQMNERYP
-406 KRILWGT
+406 KRILWGS
-413 LLFVL
+413 LIFVI
-418 FCSVGFTRLTIE
+418 FAAAGFSRLTIE

-464 SAPPRLNEEYL
+464 PAPSQLNKEYL
-475 DRVRALAEDLRQ
+475 DRVRALAEDLQQ
-487 VNPPNKT
+487 VNPPDKT

-509 PKKPF
+509 PSKPF

-520 SKLDMI
+520 SKLDQI
-526 KDLQADFESSLYNAK
+526 EDLQADFESSLYNPE

-577 SETKQ
+577 SETKESDQ
-582 ADSKTKS
+582 KSKA
-589 VHDKPGKAAGIF
+589 VDGEPGKAAGIF
-601 ILLAYLIDSLLKDQ
+601 ILLAYLIDSLLRDQ

-648 FPIIVVI
+648 FPIVVVI
-655 GAMGWCGLTLNIGTA
+655 GVMGWTGLTLNIGTA

-690 FLRKRTRG
+690 FLRARSRG
-698 ATTVDALRTTHHSVG
+698 ASTDEALRSTQHSVG

-745 SVAMIG
+745 SVAMVG

-761 ILLRMTYPD
+761 ILLRLTYPD
-770 KVESAA
+770 KAESAA

>member
-1 MSRQPQSWLE
+1 MSRQPESWLE
-11 SWVNLLY
+11 SGVNLLY
-18 QLRWV
+18 KLRWG
-23 LLVVFLVL
+23 LLVVFLIL

-41 LTFEQSIESLYAK
+41 LDFEQSIESLYAK

-65 KKLFGGDEFVFVAY
+65 KRLFGGDEFVFVAY
-79 TVPNL
+79 TVPGL
-84 LNQEDT
+84 LGEEGSRET
-90 KEAVNKQPDEAE
+90 DEL
-102 KQNPLEEVRSFSQEL
+102 KEVRKFSQEL
-117 SQVPGIN
+117 SQVPGVN
-124 ADVTQNLADALSSS
+124 TDVTQNLANALSPP
-138 KLNLI
+138 KLNFL
-143 LRILIRRKR
+143 LRVLIRQKR

-176 LLPEDESPVPRSETF
+176 LLPEDQSPVPRAETF
-191 KRIRE
+191 KQIRE
-196 LAHAHDP
+196 LAHAHEP

-234 LLAVVLLI
+234 LLAVVLLL
-242 LFRRLRWVLLP
+242 LFRRLRWVALP

-261 WWTEAVLVIGNLQLS
+261 WWTEATLVIGNLQLS

-298 VHFQALQRQN
+298 VHFQALQREN
-308 VPRPDAIRQTM
+308 VPRPDAIRRTM

-365 STVLLPGGISLGYLR
+365 STVLLPGGMSLGYLR
-380 APLQHSSDKG
+380 QPSKQSDDKG
-390 LERSLKK
+390 LARKLKQ
-397 VFEMNERYP
+397 VAHMNERYP
-406 KRILWGT
+406 KRILWGS
-413 LLFVL
+413 LIFVI
-418 FCSVGFTRLTIE
+418 FAAAGFSRLTIE

-464 SAPPRLNEEYL
+464 PAPSQLNKEYL
-475 DRVRALAEDLRQ
+475 DRVRALAEDLQQ
-487 VNPPNKT
+487 VTPPDKT

-509 PKKPF
+509 PSKPF

-520 SKLDMI
+520 SKLDQI
-526 KDLQADFESSLYNAK
+526 EDLQADFESSLYNPE

-577 SETKQ
+577 SETKESDQ
-582 ADSKTKS
+582 DSKS
-589 VHDKPGKAAGIF
+589 VHDEPGKAAGIF
-601 ILLAYLIDSLLKDQ
+601 ILLAYLIDSLLRDQ

-648 FPIIVVI
+648 FPIVVVI
-655 GAMGWCGLTLNIGTA
+655 GVMGWTGLTLNIGTA

-690 FLRKRTRG
+690 FLRARSRG
-698 ATTVDALRTTHHSVG
+698 ASTDEALRSTQHSVG

-745 SVAMIG
+745 SVAMVG

-761 ILLRMTYPD
+761 ILLRLTYPD
-770 KVESAA
+770 KAESAA

>member
-1 MSRQPQSWLE
+1 MSRQPESWLE
-11 SWVNLLY
+11 SGVNLLY
-18 QLRWV
+18 KLRWG
-23 LLVVFLVL
+23 LLVVFLIL

-41 LTFEQSIESLYAK
+41 LDFEQSIESLYAK
-54 DDQHLLDYLES
+54 DDRHLLDYLES
-65 KKLFGGDEFVFVAY
+65 KRLFGGDEFVFVAY
-79 TVPNL
+79 TVPGL
-84 LNQEDT
+84 LGEEGSRET
-90 KEAVNKQPDEAE
+90 DEL
-102 KQNPLEEVRSFSQEL
+102 KEVRQFSQEL
-117 SQVPGIN
+117 SQIPGVN
-124 ADVTQNLADALSSS
+124 TDVTQNLANALSPP
-138 KLNLI
+138 KLNFL
-143 LRILIRRKR
+143 LRVLIRQKR

-176 LLPEDESPVPRSETF
+176 LLPEDQSPVPRAETF
-191 KRIRE
+191 KQIRE
-196 LAHAHDP
+196 LAHAHEP

-234 LLAVVLLI
+234 LLAVVLLL
-242 LFRRLRWVLLP
+242 LFRRLRWVTLP

-261 WWTEAVLVIGNLQLS
+261 WWTEATLVIGNLQLS

-298 VHFQALQRQN
+298 VHFQALQREN
-308 VPRPDAIRQTM
+308 VPRPDAIRRTM

-365 STVLLPGGISLGYLR
+365 STVLLPGGMSLGYLR
-380 APLQHSSDKG
+380 QPSKQSDDKG
-390 LERSLKK
+390 LARKLKQ
-397 VFEMNERYP
+397 VAQMNERYP
-406 KRILWGT
+406 KRILWGS
-413 LLFVL
+413 LIFVI
-418 FCSVGFTRLTIE
+418 FSAAGFSRLTIE

-464 SAPPRLNEEYL
+464 PAPSQLNKEYL
-475 DRVRALAEDLRQ
+475 DRVRALAEDLQQ
-487 VNPPNKT
+487 VNPPDKT

-509 PKKPF
+509 PSKPF

-520 SKLDMI
+520 SKLDQI
-526 KDLQADFESSLYNAK
+526 EDLQADFESSLYNPE

-577 SETKQ
+577 SETKESDQ
-582 ADSKTKS
+582 ESKA
-589 VHDKPGKAAGIF
+589 VDGEPGKAAGIF
-601 ILLAYLIDSLLKDQ
+601 ILLAYLIDSLLRDQ

-648 FPIIVVI
+648 FPIVVVI
-655 GAMGWCGLTLNIGTA
+655 GVMGWTGLTLNIGTA

-690 FLRKRTRG
+690 FLRARSRG
-698 ATTVDALRTTHHSVG
+698 ASTDEALRSTQHSVG

-745 SVAMIG
+745 SVAMVG

-761 ILLRMTYPD
+761 ILLRLTYPD

>member
-1 MSRQPQSWLE
+1 MSRQPESWLE
-11 SWVNLLY
+11 SGVNLLY
-18 QLRWV
+18 KLRWG
-23 LLVVFLVL
+23 LLVVFLIL

-41 LTFEQSIESLYAK
+41 LDFEQSIESLYAK
-54 DDQHLLDYLES
+54 DDRHLLDYLES
-65 KKLFGGDEFVFVAY
+65 KRLFGGDEFVFVAY
-79 TVPNL
+79 TVPGL
-84 LNQEDT
+84 LGEEGSRET
-90 KEAVNKQPDEAE
+90 DEL
-102 KQNPLEEVRSFSQEL
+102 KEVRQFSQEL
-117 SQVPGIN
+117 SQIPGVN
-124 ADVTQNLADALSSS
+124 TDVTQNLANALSPP
-138 KLNLI
+138 KLNFL
-143 LRILIRRKR
+143 LRVLIRQKR

-176 LLPEDESPVPRSETF
+176 LLPEDQSPVPRAETF
-191 KRIRE
+191 KQIRE
-196 LAHAHDP
+196 LAHAHEP

-234 LLAVVLLI
+234 LLAVVLLL
-242 LFRRLRWVLLP
+242 LFRRLRWVALP

-298 VHFQALQRQN
+298 VHFQALQREN
-308 VPRPDAIRQTM
+308 VPRPDAIRRTM

-365 STVLLPGGISLGYLR
+365 STVLLPGGMSLGYLR
-380 APLQHSSDKG
+380 QPSKQSDDKG
-390 LERSLKK
+390 LALKLK
-397 VFEMNERYP
+397 QVAQMNERYP
-406 KRILWGT
+406 KRILWGS
-413 LLFVL
+413 LIFVI
-418 FCSVGFTRLTIE
+418 FAAAGFSRLTIE

-464 SAPPRLNEEYL
+464 PAPSQLNKEYL
-475 DRVRALAEDLRQ
+475 DRVRALAEDLQQ
-487 VNPPNKT
+487 VNPPDKT

-509 PKKPF
+509 PSKPF

-520 SKLDMI
+520 SRLDQI
-526 KDLQADFESSLYNAK
+526 EDLQADFESSLYNPE

-577 SETKQ
+577 SETKESDQ
-582 ADSKTKS
+582 ESK
-589 VHDKPGKAAGIF
+589 VVDGEPGKAAGIF
-601 ILLAYLIDSLLKDQ
+601 ILLAYLIDSLLRDQ

-648 FPIIVVI
+648 FPIVVVI
-655 GAMGWCGLTLNIGTA
+655 GVMGWTGLTLNIGTA

-690 FLRKRTRG
+690 FLRARSRG
-698 ATTVDALRTTHHSVG
+698 ASTDEALRSTQHSVG

-745 SVAMIG
+745 SVAMVG

-761 ILLRMTYPD
+761 ILLRLTYPD
-770 KVESAA
+770 KAESAA

>member
-1 MSRQPQSWLE
+1 MSRQPESWLE
-11 SWVNLLY
+11 SGVNLLY
-18 QLRWV
+18 KLRWG
-23 LLVVFLVL
+23 LLVVFLIL

-41 LTFEQSIESLYAK
+41 LDFEQSIESLYAK

-65 KKLFGGDEFVFVAY
+65 KRLFGGDEFVFVAY
-79 TVPNL
+79 TVPGL
-84 LNQEDT
+84 LGEEGSRET
-90 KEAVNKQPDEAE
+90 DEL
-102 KQNPLEEVRSFSQEL
+102 KEVRKFSQEL
-117 SQVPGIN
+117 SQVPGVN
-124 ADVTQNLADALSSS
+124 TDVTQNLANALSPP
-138 KLNLI
+138 KLNFL
-143 LRILIRRKR
+143 LRVLIRQKR

-176 LLPEDESPVPRSETF
+176 LLPEDQSPVPRAETF
-191 KRIRE
+191 KQIRD
-196 LAHAHDP
+196 LAHAHEP

-234 LLAVVLLI
+234 LLAVVLLL
-242 LFRRLRWVLLP
+242 LFRRLRWVALP

-261 WWTEAVLVIGNLQLS
+261 WWTEATLVIGNLQLS

-298 VHFQALQRQN
+298 VHFQALQREN
-308 VPRPDAIRQTM
+308 VPRPDAIRRTM

-365 STVLLPGGISLGYLR
+365 STVLLPGGMSLGYLR
-380 APLQHSSDKG
+380 QPSKQSDDKG
-390 LERSLKK
+390 LARKLKQ
-397 VFEMNERYP
+397 VAQMNERYP
-406 KRILWGT
+406 KRILWGS
-413 LLFVL
+413 LIFVI
-418 FCSVGFTRLTIE
+418 FAAAGFSRLTIE

-464 SAPPRLNEEYL
+464 PAPSQLNKEYL
-475 DRVRALAEDLRQ
+475 DRVRALAEDLQQ
-487 VNPPNKT
+487 VNPPDKT

-509 PKKPF
+509 PSKPF

-520 SKLDMI
+520 SKLDQI
-526 KDLQADFESSLYNAK
+526 EDLQADFESSLYNPE

-577 SETKQ
+577 SETKESDQ
-582 ADSKTKS
+582 ESKA
-589 VHDKPGKAAGIF
+589 VHGEPGKAAGIF
-601 ILLAYLIDSLLKDQ
+601 ILLAYLIDSLLRDQ

-648 FPIIVVI
+648 FPIVVVI
-655 GAMGWCGLTLNIGTA
+655 GVMGWTGLTLNIGTA

-690 FLRKRTRG
+690 FLRARSRG
-698 ATTVDALRTTHHSVG
+698 ASTDEALRSTQHSVG

-745 SVAMIG
+745 SVAMVG

-761 ILLRMTYPD
+761 ILLRLTYPD
-770 KVESAA
+770 KAESAA

>member
-1 MSRQPQSWLE
+1 MSRQPESWLE
-11 SWVNLLY
+11 SGVNLLY
-18 QLRWV
+18 KLRWG
-23 LLVVFLVL
+23 LLVVFLIL

-41 LTFEQSIESLYAK
+41 LDFEQSIESLYAK

-65 KKLFGGDEFVFVAY
+65 KRLFGGDEFVFVAY
-79 TVPNL
+79 TVPGL
-84 LNQEDT
+84 LGEEGSRET
-90 KEAVNKQPDEAE
+90 DEL
-102 KQNPLEEVRSFSQEL
+102 KEVRQFSQEL

-124 ADVTQNLADALSSS
+124 ADVTQNLANALSPP
-138 KLNLI
+138 KLNFL
-143 LRILIRRKR
+143 LRVLIRQKR

-176 LLPEDESPVPRSETF
+176 LLPEDQSPVPRAETF
-191 KRIRE
+191 KQIRE
-196 LAHAHDP
+196 LAHAHEP

-234 LLAVVLLI
+234 LLAVVLLL
-242 LFRRLRWVLLP
+242 LFRRLRWVALP

-298 VHFQALQRQN
+298 VHFQALQREN
-308 VPRPDAIRQTM
+308 VPRPDAIRRTM

-365 STVLLPGGISLGYLR
+365 STVLLPGGMSLGYLR
-380 APLQHSSDKG
+380 QPSKQSDDKG
-390 LERSLKK
+390 LARKLKQ
-397 VFEMNERYP
+397 VAQMNERYP
-406 KRILWGT
+406 KRILWGS
-413 LLFVL
+413 LIFVI
-418 FCSVGFTRLTIE
+418 FAAAGFSRLTIE

-464 SAPPRLNEEYL
+464 PAPSQLNKEYL
-475 DRVRALAEDLRQ
+475 DRVRALAEDLQQ
-487 VNPPNKT
+487 VNPPDKT

-509 PKKPF
+509 PSKPF

-520 SKLDMI
+520 SKLDQI
-526 KDLQADFESSLYNAK
+526 EDLQADFESSLYNPE

-566 VDALAKKHFPG
+566 VDVLAKKHFPG
-577 SETKQ
+577 SETKESDQ
-582 ADSKTKS
+582 ESKA
-589 VHDKPGKAAGIF
+589 VDGEPGKAAGIF
-601 ILLAYLIDSLLKDQ
+601 ILLAYLIDSLLRDQ

-648 FPIIVVI
+648 FPIVVVI
-655 GAMGWCGLTLNIGTA
+655 GVMGWTGLTLNIGTA

-690 FLRKRTRG
+690 FLRARSRG
-698 ATTVDALRTTHHSVG
+698 ASTDEALRSTQHSVG

-745 SVAMIG
+745 SVAMVG

-761 ILLRMTYPD
+761 ILLRLTYPD
-770 KVESAA
+770 KAESAA